1 MKIFFRL
8 IVTLVGIIL
17 IWIAMVLGASELT
30 GEVVTLLRPEEDGTT
45 KKVRLWIVDIDDKTW
60 VEHGTQDSFWIKQL
74 ADNSEI
80 SLIRNGEQK
89 KYLASPDFN
98 AHIIFH
104 QLREEKYGIGDSI
117 IEITSLGSSSRATCK
132 GVPVRLKLQMGEN
145 L

>member
-1 MKIFFRL
+1 
-8 IVTLVGIIL
+8 
-17 IWIAMVLGASELT
+17 MVLGASELT

-45 KKVRLWIVDIDDKTW
+45 KKVRLWIVVIDDKTW

-98 AHIIFH
+98 AQIIYH
-104 QLREEKYGIGDSI
+104 QIREEK
-117 IEITSLGSSSRATCK
+117 
-132 GVPVRLKLQMGEN
+132 
-145 L
+145 